1 MPRTKRIVRY
11 GGALYDQSE
20 IDAVVAQLHDPIGLL
35 PGKKVVEFERR
46 VADADYD
53 VVHGF
58 TKTGLQDIYFAL
70 ADERFEIQLDD
81 DVIDGAR
88 RALDRMLAVPRD
100 D

>member
-1 MPRTKRIVRY
+1 VR
-11 GGALYDQSE
+11 
-20 IDAVVAQLHDPIGLL
+20 LHCPYM
-35 PGKKVVEFERR
+35 KV
-46 VADADYD
+46 
-53 VVHGF
+53 
-58 TKTGLQDIYFAL
+58 TGLQDIYFAL